1 MTLVFVFQAR
11 DCLAFVI
18 ATSLAVFTLGVMVP
32 PSMAAMLPLLVAL
45 VGLMTPS
52 LLFAVFGT
60 HPGILGFFFIIL
72 VFTTIF
78 LCAVSVSN
86 GLFVAVFAVTTFLSM
101 GAFFNYFRPGV
112 NPLSTAIP
120 PLVMSTASMFA
131 LSFRHLVQNGLSID
145 FNPGDI
151 SDQSATGITLVSAS
165 SSTLIDILQT
175 TSEQEISF
183 ACPEETGVFSGQS
196 CTITNSTTTPGMLTA
211 SVNGGLYLVAALW
224 TERGITNPLA
234 FASNWMIGACW
245 TTACLIA
252 VILFIPPIRKFRN
265 MLTKFIIPET
275 LENMATILESFNN
288 KGVNLGEIDVADPFT
303 KGREKLQ
310 MMAKKIAPKKNA
322 GLLAFEP
329 RFRHDPTIDYIP
341 HMEVLLGNIQSLIL
355 LLYNYHG
362 HHKAKGMEVPDQSET
377 VKILRAVASAVKEGD
392 VSILDGIDVPSIN
405 FDSDAE
411 EGLSHDMSLSNVCL
425 SMASGIYSSSRTWL
439 HVHNNNEVEEEEKH
453 RADAIRRTF
462 RAWFTSAMCS
472 CDLLTTNWVFVG
484 IRLILRKQGASLEKI
499 GTRRLIMTL
508 IWSAKWTAGAVAL
521 VCLQLYSKGYSAF
534 STKRDTS
541 TDFESTAVVMDWELI
556 AYFFSFQFTMEGTIK
571 KVSIISNRFILH
583 NIIIS
588 VFEIL

>member
-1 MTLVFVFQAR
+1 M
-11 DCLAFVI
+11 
-18 ATSLAVFTLGVMVP
+18 AVFSLGVVVP
-32 PSMAAMLPLLVAL
+32 PSMGAIFPLSVAL
-45 VGLMTPS
+45 VGLMTPG
-52 LLFAVFGT
+52 LLSAVFGS
-60 HPGILGFFFIIL
+60 HPGIFGFFFILL

-101 GAFFNYFRPGV
+101 GSFFNYFRPGV
-112 NPLSTAIP
+112 DPLSTAIP
-120 PLVMSTASMFA
+120 PIAMSSASMLA
-131 LSFRHLVQNGLSID
+131 LSFRHLVQNGPSID
-145 FNPGDI
+145 VDPGDVF
-151 SDQSATGITLVSAS
+151 DPSASASGITFVSA
-165 SSTLIDILQT
+165 SSTLIDILQA
-175 TSEQEISF
+175 TSEQESSF
-183 ACPEETGVFSGQS
+183 PCPEDTGVFSGQT
-196 CTITNSTTTPGMLTA
+196 CTITNSTTNPGMLTV
-211 SVNGGLYLVAALW
+211 SVNGGLYLVSALW
-224 TERGITNPLA
+224 TERGLNNPLA
-234 FASNWMIGACW
+234 FASNWMIGTCW
-245 TTACLIA
+245 ITACLIA

-275 LENMATILESFNN
+275 LENLATILESFNN
-288 KGVNLGEIDVADPFT
+288 KGVNVGEIDVTDPFT

-322 GLLAFEP
+322 GMLAFEP

-341 HMEVLLGNIQSLIL
+341 HMEALLGNIQSLIL
-355 LLYNYHG
+355 IIYNYHG
-362 HHKAKGMEVPDQSET
+362 HHKARGIEVPDQSET
-377 VKILRAVASAVKEGD
+377 VKILRAVASAVKESD
-392 VSILDGIDVPSIN
+392 ESILDGLDVPSIN
-405 FDSDAE
+405 FDGNVEE
-411 EGLSHDMSLSNVCL
+411 EGLPHDMSLSNVCL
-425 SMASGIYSSSRTWL
+425 SMASRIYSSCRTWL
-439 HVHNNNEVEEEEKH
+439 HVHNNNQVGEEEKH
-453 RADAIRRTF
+453 RVDAFRRTF

-484 IRLILRKQGASLEKI
+484 IRLILKKQGASLEKI
-499 GTRRLIMTL
+499 STRRLIMTL